1 MDINKIKIDNNFKLI
16 EASAGT
22 GKSFTLAHLLI
33 RGVIENRLNPE
44 DFLLLS
50 FTKNTCNELRTKIIE
65 RLETLKEFIIHKN
78 FNKIDNTLIYWYN
91 NYNEEKRKDNEI
103 LDILDHFY
111 NNIYKLNITTFH
123 GFCNKIS
130 EDYCI
135 EISSTQG
142 TKIENDIDELYQ
154 HVIDEIWIEEY
165 WNLETDIIKSID
177 NKKISTKYSKKNI
190 TRINKSFLF
199 NLLKDID
206 QENICNIKFEEKYK
220 DINTSIY
227 LKQYLQKNWE
237 EFYILWEEYG
247 ESLFNSLKELGKLIA
262 NKGYKSRIYSPN
274 PKNKLKEINDWI
286 NYINEEIQSGK
297 FDIMIKNI
305 TSEDL
310 LSRYFYDKNYYKEIQ
325 NYNIDIDLSLFDDLQ
340 EKIYK
345 IKDGF
350 YNELIR
356 ILINKASLRLEILK
370 DNNSILNF
378 NDLVKRIENHILNKS
393 NNSESI
399 IYLKEKYKFILIDE
413 FQDTDQIQWNIISVL
428 FKDHKHFLL
437 CVGDPKQ
444 AIYKFRGGDI
454 HTYLKA
460 KKEANEVFTLEDNYR
475 SSKDLLKIINTL
487 YKNGME
493 GSQIQYKKLN
503 SMSRDIDQINLYS
516 GPVFEIIEFS
526 DKEKNLEEYVIN
538 YILNLLITNKE
549 IDISKI
555 AILTEKNYQC
565 EIYNKLL
572 SRYNLPTKIINKN
585 NIFDTDS
592 AHFLEMFLNCLIN
605 PSSLKNII
613 LISTSKFLKSDLIKL
628 DNIENNIFIE
638 DLLKKCKTWSHELK
652 KDGFINTVNKL
663 LAFSKNNIFNDKDTN
678 SNLFQLSELIEKELE
693 INNYNITKVFDWYR
707 NELNPN
713 SRKGRGDE
721 YLIKNYSQ
729 ISGINISTI
738 HSSKGLEYDIVIC
751 PYLWNKTDKT
761 NVLRGPLWKN
771 YFKKIIYI
779 DIQENSKKVKKLKF
793 IEDKDLINEY
803 ERLIYV
809 ALTRAKYKLII
820 FNNKDETDNILNRNL
835 LKNLSDYRNF
845 LIKTD
850 FNFKSNQIKR
860 LKNNFKNISFEN
872 NFWNNDINS
881 SKHNRY
887 NNLINN
893 KITFRSSYS
902 GWINKDNN
910 KIQIANNYKDYEDNL
925 SIINN
930 KRKFNNLKNSDR
942 YLYTLNPLSTFPKGK
957 NAGTCIHKI
966 LERFNFETN
975 SEKELMHIIE
985 EELKNHYIDLNF
997 SILLKEGILRLLNTS
1012 FGEKLGNKKLID
1024 IPNEYT
1030 LKEIKYDLAI
1040 SNKGKVI
1047 KSDDIAECFL
1057 IDNNYDFGKNYSKKV
1072 KELKFYSKGFYT
1084 GFIDCIVP
1092 IGECINSS
1100 KWWIIDWKSNYITD
1114 KDQNK
1119 CLPKNYLNNYIKDE
1133 MIKNHY
1139 PLQSHLYLLALHR
1152 LLKWRLKGYD
1162 PNIHLGGYIYIFLRG
1177 LPDFNICNRLEFKNN
1192 IPGIYIGDAPLNRIN
1207 YLDNL
1212 FKNGN

>member
-22 GKSFTLAHLLI
+22 GKSFTLAHILI
-33 RGVIENRLNPE
+33 RGIIEKRLNPE

-65 RLETLKEFIIHKN
+65 RLEKLKEFIIHKK
-78 FNKIDNTLIYWYN
+78 FNEIDSTLINWYN
-91 NYNEEKRKDNEI
+91 NYNKKNIKDFEI
-103 LDILDHFY
+103 LGILDNFY

-154 HVIDEIWIEEY
+154 HVINEIWIEEY
-165 WNLETDIIKSID
+165 WKLETDIIKAID

-199 NLLKDID
+199 NILKDID

-220 DINTSIY
+220 DIKTSIY
-227 LKQYLQKNWE
+227 LKQYLQKNWK
-237 EFYILWEEYG
+237 EFCFLWKEKG
-247 ESLFNSLKELGKLIA
+247 ESLFNSLKELGKLIV
-262 NKGYKSRIYSPN
+262 NQGYKSRNYSPN
-274 PKNKLKEINDWI
+274 PKNKIKEINDWI
-286 NYINEEIQSGK
+286 NYINKEIESGK
-297 FDIMIKNI
+297 FNIVIKKI
-305 TSEDL
+305 TNEDL
-310 LSRYFYDKNYYKEIQ
+310 LSRYFYCKNYQKEIE
-325 NYNIDIDLSLFDDLQ
+325 NYKIDLDLSFFEDLQ
-340 EKIYK
+340 ERIYN

-356 ILINKASLRLEILK
+356 ILINKSFLRLKILK

-378 NDLVKRIENHILNKS
+378 NDLIRRIENHILNES

-399 IYLKEKYKFILIDE
+399 IDLKEKYKFILIDE
-413 FQDTDQIQWNIISVL
+413 FQDTDQIQWNIISLL

-460 KKEANEVFTLEDNYR
+460 KKEANEVFTLGDNYR
-475 SSKDLLKIINTL
+475 SSKDLLRIINIL

-493 GSQIQYKKLN
+493 ESQIKYKKLN
-503 SMSRDIDQINLYS
+503 CMSIDKEQINPYS
-516 GPVFEIIEFS
+516 GPAFEIIEFS
-526 DKEKNLEEYVIN
+526 AKEKNLEEYVIN
-538 YILNLLITNKE
+538 YILNLLTKKKE

-572 SRYNLPTKIINKN
+572 SKYNLPTKIVNKN
-585 NIFDTDS
+585 NIFDTD
-592 AHFLEMFLNCLIN
+592 AALFLEMFLNCLIN
-605 PSSLKNII
+605 PSSLKHII

-628 DNIENNIFIE
+628 DNIENNILIE
-638 DLLKKCKTWSHELK
+638 ELLKKFKIWSYELNK
-652 KDGFINTVNKL
+652 NGFINTLNKL
-663 LAFSKNNIFNDKDTN
+663 SAYLRNHIFYDKDTN
-678 SNLFQLSELIEKELE
+678 SNLFQLSELIEKELQ
-693 INNYNITKVFDWYR
+693 INNYNIIKVCDWYK

-713 SRKGRGDE
+713 TRKGKGDE

-751 PYLWNKTDKT
+751 PYLWNKADKT
-761 NVLRGPLWKN
+761 KTLKGPLWKN
-771 YFKKIIYI
+771 YFEKKIYI
-779 DIQENSKKVKKLKF
+779 DIQENSKKVKELKF

-820 FNNKDETDNILNRNL
+820 FNNEDETNNILNRNL

-845 LIKTD
+845 LTKTD
-850 FNFKSNQIKR
+850 FN
-860 LKNNFKNISFEN
+860 LKNNQIESLKNKFKNISFEN
-872 NFWNNDINS
+872 NFWNYDINRFTS
-881 SKHNRY
+881 NRY
-887 NNLINN
+887 NELTNN

-902 GWINKDNN
+902 GWINKNN
-910 KIQIANNYKDYEDNL
+910 RTDIANNYKDYEDNL

-930 KRKFNNLKNSDR
+930 KKDFNNLKNSYK
-942 YLYTLNPLSTFPKGK
+942 YLYNLNPLSTFPKGK

-966 LERFNFETN
+966 LERFNFESN
-975 SEKELMHIIE
+975 SEKELTHIIE
-985 EELKNHYIDLNF
+985 QELRNHYIDLSF
-997 SILLKEGILRLLNTS
+997 SILLKEGILRVLNTS
-1012 FGEKLGNKKLID
+1012 LGEKLGNKKLID
-1024 IPNEYT
+1024 IPNEFT

-1057 IDNNYDFGKNYSKKV
+1057 IDNNYDFGKNYAKKV
-1072 KELKFYSKGFYT
+1072 KELKFFSKGFHT

-1092 IGECINSS
+1092 IGECINTS
-1100 KWWIIDWKSNYITD
+1100 KWWIIDWKSNYISD

-1119 CLPKNYLNNYIKDE
+1119 CLPKNYLNQYIKDE

-1162 PNIHLGGYIYIFLRG
+1162 PSIHLGGYIYIFLRG
-1177 LPDFNICNRLEFKNN
+1177 LPDFNISNTLEFKNN
-1192 IPGIYIGDAPLNRIN
+1192 IPGIYIGNAPINRIN